1 MIKNIRGIE
10 GDDIPYHLS
19 LLGYNANSIS
29 DRYWFYPLNDH
40 YNTHKPGWQEQ
51 QINKAKSC
59 NVVVFYDLM
68 NTGDYEH
75 SMFRQFVS
83 TFDHPNKV
91 WLTVNQSKNFKLDG
105 VKIIPWDFM
114 WNRTKAYY
122 TESISEEVHL
132 HHYSFGGYKLP
143 ILDFTRDRKQP
154 MLCMTG
160 REYGYRTR
168 LYEFIKDHSGFISNR
183 SRGKIL
189 EGNQIIGAFNPVPN
203 EFYLNSYFSL
213 YVESNC
219 LQTDLI
225 HITEKT
231 FEPLLKGHLI
241 LPFTNP
247 GAMQR
252 LKDIGFQFTDQIN
265 YTFDTI
271 QDPEERFSAVL
282 EEYTTL
288 TMSNLDR
295 IYKDSKEILIHNQ
308 NCINTIPYD
317 SRILE
322 IFDV

>member
-10 GDDIPYHLS
+10 GDDLPYHLS
-19 LLGYNANSIS
+19 LLGYDVTNIS

-40 YNTHKPGWQEQ
+40 YNTHNRGWQEQ
-51 QINKAKSC
+51 QTNRAKSC
-59 NVVVFYDLM
+59 DVVVFYDLV

-83 TFDHPNKV
+83 SFNHPNKV
-91 WLTVNQSKNFKLDG
+91 WLTVNQSSNLELDG

-122 TESISEEVHL
+122 TESIPEDLYL
-132 HHYSFGGYKLP
+132 HHYSAGQYTLP
-143 ILDFTRDRKQP
+143 TLEFTQDREQV
-154 MLCMTG
+154 MLSMTG

-168 LYEFIKDHSGFISNR
+168 LYEIIKDHNGFISNR
-183 SRGKIL
+183 SRGKFL
-189 EGNQIIGAFNPVPN
+189 EDAPVVGAFSPVPN
-203 EFYLNSYFSL
+203 TFYLNSYFSL

-231 FEPLLKGHLI
+231 FDPLLKGHLV

-247 GAMQR
+247 GAIQHLRNM
-252 LKDIGFQFTDQIN
+252 GFQFTDQID
-265 YTFDTI
+265 YRFDTI
-271 QDPEERFSAVL
+271 QDPEKRFSAVMS
-282 EEYTTL
+282 EYRML
-288 TMSNLDR
+288 TMSNIDR

-308 NCINTIPYD
+308 RCIDTIPYD
-317 SRILE
+317 TRILE
-322 IFDV
+322 VLNV

>member
-10 GDDIPYHLS
+10 GDDLPYHLS
-19 LLGYNANSIS
+19 LLGYNVNHIS

-40 YNTHKPGWQEQ
+40 YNTHKPGWQDTQ
-51 QINKAKSC
+51 TNKAKSC
-59 NVVVFYDLM
+59 EVVVFYDLV

-75 SMFRQFVS
+75 NMFKQFVD

-91 WLTVNQSKNFKLDG
+91 WLTVNQSPDFKLDG
-105 VKIIPWDFM
+105 VKIVAWDFM

-122 TESISEEVHL
+122 TEAVPEDLYL
-132 HHYSFGGYKLP
+132 HHYSAGQYTLP
-143 ILDFTRDRKQP
+143 KLDFEKDRAQA

-168 LYEFIKDHSGFISNR
+168 LYEMVKNNNGFISNR
-183 SRGKIL
+183 SRGKFL
-189 EGNQIIGAFNPVPN
+189 EGAPVVGAFKPVPY
-203 EFYLNSYFSL
+203 EFYLDSYFSL

-231 FEPLLKGHLI
+231 FDPLLKGHLI

-247 GAMQR
+247 GAIQR
-252 LKDIGFQFTDQIN
+252 LQNMGFQFTDQID
-265 YTFDTI
+265 YSFDNI
-271 QDPEERFSAVL
+271 QSTEERFHAVMNAYAIL
-282 EEYTTL
+282 TL
-288 TMSNLDR
+288 SNVDR
-295 IYKDSKEILIHNQ
+295 IYKDSRDILTHNQ
-308 NCINTIPYD
+308 NCISTIPYD
-317 SRILE
+317 DRILE